1 MLSID
6 HQAGGNQAALK
17 STISPKRARAKTSL
31 IGQSPK
37 KSSALKIKLTPAAKE
52 KSANYK
58 SVRYEMK
65 GLTEEKIELDHLRII
80 VADIKREKDV
90 AKSIQS
96 DNILLKDQLA
106 RADQKSESLE
116 AMRQELEKVREE

>member
-1 MLSID
+1 
-6 HQAGGNQAALK
+6 
-17 STISPKRARAKTSL
+17 
-31 IGQSPK
+31 
-37 KSSALKIKLTPAAKE
+37 
-52 KSANYK
+52 
-58 SVRYEMK
+58 MK